1 MMATYSQ
8 DYVNQL
14 VQEAA
19 AQAGGT
25 LSYADVLNAANNLGI
40 PASQI
45 QAAVSTGVI
54 TGAPSAAPTTVQ
66 MPTSYDQAYVNR
78 LVQEAA
84 AQAGGTLSYAD
95 AMNAASNL
103 GIPPSMM
110 QGAMSTGV
118 ITGAPAP
125 VNPAQARQQVTQQ
138 QQLQMPKNYDQAYV
152 NRLIQEAAQQ
162 AGGTLSYADVLNAA
176 NNLGIP
182 VSMIQNSMNA
192 TGVITTNP
200 FANATQG
207 MPSNTAGTYTSI
219 PIGVQSFGQNFQNYM
234 NTPLGAQYNPGVTGG
249 VSPYSQVMGQ
259 MRPIGNPYAGVISNQ
274 PMGGYD
280 PSLYERERQL
290 NIALRD
296 AGVNP
301 YGGVLDMSGM
311 GGDDAGVSDSGNGI
325 GGNSTEGG
333 MSNSGEGGPDGVGG
347 WAKGGLVDRVAGPN
361 PVGPDDGYGKLK
373 VGEYVIKK
381 SSVNKYGKGL
391 LDMLNDGKIP
401 AKKIKSLLG

>member
-1 MMATYSQ
+1 MATQ
-8 DYVNQL
+8 EYVNQL
-14 VQEAA
+14 VREAA
-19 AQAGGT
+19 QQAGGT
-25 LSYADVLNAANNLGI
+25 LSYADVLNAAANLGI

-54 TGAPSAAPTTVQ
+54 TGAPAPAAPAPAPVQ
-66 MPTSYDQAYVNR
+66 LPTNYDQAYVNQ

-84 AQAGGTLSYAD
+84 QQAGGTLSYAD

-110 QGAMSTGV
+110 QSALSTGA

-125 VNPAQARQQVTQQ
+125 VNPTQVRQQITQQQ
-138 QQLQMPKNYDQAYV
+138 QQLQLPRNYDQAYI

-162 AGGTLSYADVLNAA
+162 AGGTLSYADALRAA
-176 NNLGIP
+176 QNLGIP
-182 VSMIQNSMNA
+182 ENMIQTGMGA

-207 MPSNTAGTYTSI
+207 FQQNFQNYTSI
-219 PIGVQSFGQNFQNYM
+219 PI
-234 NTPLGAQYNPGVTGG
+234 GAQYNPGVTSGG
-249 VSPYSQVMGQ
+249 ASPYSQVMGQ
-259 MRPIGNPYAGVISNQ
+259 MRPMGNPYAGVISNQ

-280 PSLYERERQL
+280 PGMYERERQL

-301 YGGVLDMSGM
+301 YGGVLDQPGM
-311 GGDDAGVSDSGNGI
+311 GGGAGDAADGGFGFGGDGSAGASVSG
-325 GGNSTEGG
+325 T
-333 MSNSGEGGPDGVGG
+333 PG
-347 WAKGGLVDRVAGPN
+347 WAKGGLVDRVAGPD
-361 PVGPDDGYGKLK
+361 PAGPDDGYGKLK

-391 LDMLNDGKIP
+391 LDMLNDGKVST
-401 AKKIKSLLG
+401 KKMKSLLG